1 MTEVS
6 QEFDK
11 FYDSVKKEIHSD
23 NIEFNKSLMK
33 FVKRYKKYSDS
44 QRVSAFQNF
53 GSVFIDKTRRKIQV
67 QQTAVSRRKSKIGS
81 RQKRSNVKTKSLPSR
96 YVSFKRKHNIT
107 GIIDQNVSSA
117 EKAGRSMISNT
128 KYLKNTE

>member
-33 FVKRYKKYSDS
+33 LVKRYKKYSDS

-53 GSVFIDKTRRKIQV
+53 GSVFIGKTRRKIQV

-96 YVSFKRKHNIT
+96 YVSFKRKQYYGH
-107 GIIDQNVSSA
+107 
-117 EKAGRSMISNT
+117 
-128 KYLKNTE
+128 Y